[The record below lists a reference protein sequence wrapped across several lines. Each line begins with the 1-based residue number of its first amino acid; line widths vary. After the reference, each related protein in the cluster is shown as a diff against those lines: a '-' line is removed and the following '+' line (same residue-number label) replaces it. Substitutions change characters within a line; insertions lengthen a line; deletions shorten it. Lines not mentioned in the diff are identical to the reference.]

1 VVNPYLISV
10 FAFVVIFGGAFLGAF
25 LRRVLP
31 EHHLAESTKDT
42 VRLGTGLLGTISALV
57 LGLLIASANSSYD
70 SQSTQVRRLTA
81 DIILLDQLLEQYGP
95 EAHKVRVLLRGSIK
109 PLADQIWKSDDPG
122 TTNAQPFQSTIAGQF
137 VYANIQALSPQTD
150 AERSLKSQLIQTIT
164 DLAQTRL
171 ELFARAGSS
180 IPAPFLAVLILWLT
194 IIFASFSIFTP
205 LNPTLVGILCILAL
219 SASGAIFLIL
229 ELSQPFAGVI
239 EIPDAPL
246 RNALAPLQN

>member
-1 VVNPYLISV
+1 VWLVGCG
-10 FAFVVIFGGAFLGAF
+10 VIVGGALFGTL

-31 EHHLAESTKDT
+31 EHHLAEGTKDI

-57 LGLLIASANSSYD
+57 LGLLIASANNSYD
-70 SQSTQVRRLTA
+70 TQSTQVRRLTA

-95 EAHKVRVLLRGSIK
+95 EAQKVRALLRSSIK
-109 PLADQIWKSDDPG
+109 PLVDRIW
-122 TTNAQPFQSTIAGQF
+122 TNEEPASTKAQPFQSTVAGQF

-150 AERSLKSQLIQTIT
+150 AQRSLKSEAIQTVI

-171 ELFARAGSS
+171 ELFARGGSS

-194 IIFASFSIFTP
+194 IIFASFSMFTP
-205 LNPTLVGILCILAL
+205 LNPTVIGILCILAL

-229 ELSQPFAGVI
+229 ELCQPFGGLV
-239 EIPDAPL
+239 EIPSAPL
-246 RNALAPLQN
+246 RNALAPLQPS